1 MTVLVEVAEGG
12 IALLGGLTDTELET
26 VIAQTEQ
33 VAVLNRFAR
42 TERGS
47 RMKRWGRKVS
57 TGADLFTKHEKN
69 RRAEE
74 RLVAE
79 WFDNSAED
87 TNEFVL
93 NNGWRKCV
101 ARAREWKNP
110 KTFNLGEKHPAKF
123 SDSVL
128 ETIDRGLGD
137 AVAVLDPFAGTGRVH
152 DLDRDTTGVEIEPEW
167 AAKHPD
173 TIQADALDLPFGAG
187 SFDAIATSPT
197 YGNRMADHHNAR
209 DNSQRNTYRHTLG
222 HELDPH
228 NSGQLQWGPEY
239 RDFHVK
245 AWTEAVRVLK
255 PGGRFVL
262 NISDHIRDGEVQD
275 VTGWHITTLC
285 RLGLTLRQLTP
296 VTTKR
301 LRHGVNADLRTPNEW
316 VVTFTRDQAVLS

>member
-33 VAVLNRFAR
+33 VAVLSRYARIERGRRTENLHNSGKPGVTRFA
-42 TERGS
+42 
-47 RMKRWGRKVS
+47 
-57 TGADLFTKHEKN
+57 AAEKN
-69 RRAEE
+69 RRSEE

-79 WFDNSAED
+79 WFDNADVD
-87 TNEFVL
+87 TYEFVL

-101 ARAREWKNP
+101 ARAREWRKP
-110 KTFNLGEKHPAKF
+110 PQVRHPAKF
-123 SDSVL
+123 GRVVEVISLPDDVR
-128 ETIDRGLGD
+128 T
-137 AVAVLDPFAGTGRVH
+137 VLDPFAGTGRIHELGTETRRTV
-152 DLDRDTTGVEIEPEW
+152 GVEIEPEW
-167 AAKHPD
+167 ASMHPD

-209 DNSQRNTYRHTLG
+209 DNSQRNTYRHALG
-222 HELDPH
+222 RELHPN